1 MKMEDKQ
8 LDDLITGKIK
18 DIERPYE
25 SDTWL
30 SLQNKIEQAQVQADE
45 IFDDA
50 VKHKMQRLEPS
61 YQSWYW
67 SLLATKLDEEAA
79 LRKQL
84 IQYKSIELLL
94 ALLLIF
100 TCIHCLPTAYEKLTQ
115 SKGEKTATSYLDL
128 EAKLG
133 FTTPKDNTLPLD
145 DATLSNS
152 VSKST
157 MANTSTFTS
166 ASSIN
171 STRAMDKVE
180 VLSDLPTLP
189 VKAISLAPA
198 ALALNEKTKMANT
211 DVMPIPTFI
220 SEFEALTNEHWKA
233 IADGKLWGLTPLI
246 AANKSKKQ
254 IRVGMFAALNGDYI
268 YTPDDAVLNLPAY
281 ARVASDYGGG
291 FNVAVEWKKWAVETG
306 LIYNHKEYSPEQV
319 PIFFGNSID
328 GYYVEGLRNIELNT
342 FKIPVQVRY
351 KFKQSEK
358 WHLYTLGGAAIHVAT
373 QANYDVTKI
382 GASQLYINTNVTSS
396 RGEIA
401 LTKHQL
407 DRFSKLSKPAEPQ
420 SDKLNKKQFEDGW
433 MSGGSFRENS
443 FYTINLGMGAE
454 RYLDERWSVFIEPS
468 YQQNINIFNKGIG
481 PNQDRISTLQIL
493 IGAKVGL

>member
-8 LDDLITGKIK
+8 LDDLIGGKIK

-30 SLQNKIEQAQVQADE
+30 ALQTKIEQTQVQADKA
-45 IFDDA
+45 FDDT

-79 LRKQL
+79 LKKQL

-100 TCIHCLPTAYEKLTQ
+100 TCIHCLPTAYEKLSQ
-115 SKGEKTATSYLDL
+115 SKAEKTATSHLD
-128 EAKLG
+128 EKVE
-133 FTTPKDNTLPLD
+133 T
-145 DATLSNS
+145 ATALCEDSASASHHLALSNS
-152 VSKST
+152 HLETTTKSVT
-157 MANTSTFTS
+157 YNIVTPTN
-166 ASSIN
+166 SSI
-171 STRAMDKVE
+171 AIDKAE
-180 VLSDLPTLP
+180 VILSNLAKLPINLIP
-189 VKAISLAPA
+189 LAPA
-198 ALALNEKTKMANT
+198 AIVPNEIKVANINI
-211 DVMPIPTFI
+211 MPASMPAFTP
-220 SEFEALTNEHWKA
+220 EALTHQHWTA
-233 IADGKLWGLTPLI
+233 IPNDKLWGISPLI
-246 AANKSKKQ
+246 TANKSKKQ

-281 ARVASDYGGG
+281 ARVATDYGGG
-291 FNVAVEWKKWAVETG
+291 FSVALEWKRWAIETG

-342 FKIPVQVRY
+342 FKVPIQIRY
-351 KFKQSEK
+351 EFKQSEK

-373 QANYDVTKI
+373 QANYDVTRI
-382 GASQLYINTNVTSS
+382 GANQLYINTNVATSK
-396 RGEIA
+396 GEIT
-401 LTKHQL
+401 LTKHQF
-407 DRFSKLSKPAEPQ
+407 DRFSKFSKPSEPQ
-420 SDKLNKKQFEDGW
+420 SDKLNRKQFEDGW
-433 MSGGSFRENS
+433 MSGGSFKENS
-443 FYTINLGMGAE
+443 FYTLNFGMGAE
-454 RYLDERWSVFIEPS
+454 RYLDERWSLFIEPS

-481 PNQDRISTLQIL
+481 PNQDKISTLQIL

>member
-8 LDDLITGKIK
+8 LDDLIGGKIK

-25 SDTWL
+25 SNTWL
-30 SLQNKIEQAQVQADE
+30 ALQSKMEQEQVQTDKA
-45 IFDDA
+45 FDDA
-50 VKHKMQRLEPS
+50 VKYKLQRLEPS

-133 FTTPKDNTLPLD
+133 ATLSKDNTLISD

-152 VSKST
+152 ASKRT
-157 MANTSTFTS
+157 IANINTTTFTL
-166 ASSIN
+166 SIN
-171 STRAMDKVE
+171 STSTTDKTE
-180 VLSDLPTLP
+180 TTLFHLSALPI
-189 VKAISLAPA
+189 KAIPLAPA
-198 ALALNEKTKMANT
+198 AIVPNEIKVTNI
-211 DVMPIPTFI
+211 DVMPASMPAFTP
-220 SEFEALTNEHWKA
+220 EALAHQHWTA
-233 IADGKLWGLTPLI
+233 IPNDKLWGISPLI
-246 AANKSKKQ
+246 TANKSKKQ

-291 FNVAVEWKKWAVETG
+291 FSVAVEWKRWAIETG

-342 FKIPVQVRY
+342 FKVPVQVRY
-351 KFKQSEK
+351 EFKQSEK
-358 WHLYTLGGAAIHVAT
+358 WHVYTLGGAAIHVAT
-373 QANYDVTKI
+373 QANYDVTRI
-382 GASQLYINTNVTSS
+382 GANQLYINTNVATSK
-396 RGEIA
+396 GEIT
-401 LTKHQL
+401 LTKHQF
-407 DRFSKLSKPAEPQ
+407 DRFSKFSKPSEPQ
-420 SDKLNKKQFEDGW
+420 SDKLNRKQFEDGW
-433 MSGGSFRENS
+433 MSGGSFKENS
-443 FYTINLGMGAE
+443 FYTLNFGMGAE
-454 RYLDERWSVFIEPS
+454 RYLDERWSLFIEPS
-468 YQQNINIFNKGIG
+468 YQQNINIFKGLG
-481 PNQDRISTLQIL
+481 PNQDKISTLQIL

>member
-1 MKMEDKQ
+1 MEDKQ
-8 LDDLITGKIK
+8 LDDLISGKIK

-30 SLQNKIEQAQVQADE
+30 ALQNKIEQAQVQADE
-45 IFDDA
+45 AFDDA

-94 ALLLIF
+94 VLLLIF

-128 EAKLG
+128 EDKLG
-133 FTTPKDNTLPLD
+133 FTISKSNTLILD
-145 DATLSNS
+145 DVILSNS
-152 VSKST
+152 ASKLDLT
-157 MANTSTFTS
+157 NPSTFTS
-166 ASSIN
+166 ALSIN
-171 STRAMDKVE
+171 STIAMDKVE

-189 VKAISLAPA
+189 VKAITIAPA
-198 ALALNEKTKMANT
+198 AIVINEKVKMADI
-211 DVMPIPTFI
+211 DVMPIPTFMP
-220 SEFEALTNEHWKA
+220 EFEPLTNEHWKA
-233 IADGKLWGLTPLI
+233 IADDRLWRIAPLM

-254 IRVGMFAALNGDYI
+254 IRVGMFATLNGDYI

-291 FNVAVEWKKWAVETG
+291 FSVAVECKRWAIETG

-328 GYYVEGLRNIELNT
+328 GYYVEGLRNIELNM
-342 FKIPVQVRY
+342 FKVPIQARY

-382 GASQLYINTNVTSS
+382 GASQLYINTNVATSK
-396 RGEIA
+396 GEIA

-407 DRFSKLSKPAEPQ
+407 DRFSKFSKPAEPQ

-433 MSGGSFRENS
+433 MSGGAFKENS
-443 FYTINLGMGAE
+443 FYTVNVGMGAE
-454 RYLDERWSVFIEPS
+454 RYLDERWSLFIEPS

>member
-8 LDDLITGKIK
+8 LDDLIGGKIK

-25 SDTWL
+25 SNTWL
-30 SLQNKIEQAQVQADE
+30 ALQTKIEQTQVQADKA
-45 IFDDA
+45 FDDT

-133 FTTPKDNTLPLD
+133 STLSKENSLISY

-152 VSKST
+152 ASKRT
-157 MANTSTFTS
+157 ITNTNDSNLALAPS
-166 ASSIN
+166 VN
-171 STRAMDKVE
+171 STVAIDKAETVS
-180 VLSDLPTLP
+180 SDLSALP
-189 VKAISLAPA
+189 VKAISFAPA
-198 ALALNEKTKMANT
+198 AIIPNEIKVANI
-211 DVMPIPTFI
+211 DIMPAFTP
-220 SEFEALTNEHWKA
+220 EALTHQHWTA
-233 IADGKLWGLTPLI
+233 IPNDKLWGISPLI
-246 AANKSKKQ
+246 TANKSKKQ

-291 FNVAVEWKKWAVETG
+291 FSVAVEWKRWAIETG

-342 FKIPVQVRY
+342 FKVPVQVRY
-351 KFKQSEK
+351 EFKQSEK
-358 WHLYTLGGAAIHVAT
+358 WHVYTLGGAAIHVAT

-382 GASQLYINTNVTSS
+382 GASQLYINTNTASS
-396 RGEIA
+396 KGEII
-401 LTKHQL
+401 LTKNQL
-407 DRFSKLSKPAEPQ
+407 DRFSKFSKPAEPQ

-443 FYTINLGMGAE
+443 FYTINFGMGAE
-454 RYLDERWSVFIEPS
+454 RYLDERWSVFVEPS

-481 PNQDRISTLQIL
+481 PNQDRISTVQIL